1 METMVKELYSF
12 KESLNKIKKTFD
24 HERYIF
30 FNDNP
35 KLVGEDN
42 DLVYEIKEIV
52 EFSIPQVECRIFTGN
67 KILEKN
73 RQVLY

>member
-12 KESLNKIKKTFD
+12 KESLNKMKKTFD
-24 HERYIF
+24 RERYIF

-52 EFSIPQVECRIFTGN
+52 EFSIPQVECRIFAGN